1 MTQPPTTN
9 AVAAVRASSAVAP
22 ILASSA
28 PLSREHFAIAP
39 GLIYMNHAAVGVLP
53 VATRDALHAM
63 IDDHAARGVLG
74 TASRELSLPAYRRRI
89 AEFVGGRG
97 EEIALLRNTGDGATV
112 IAQGLDL
119 GSGDEVITGANE
131 FGSNAY
137 PWLVLRERGVTV
149 TLIGAPQ
156 ERMTPDVLRRYISSR
171 TKVVAVSW
179 VTFDDGYRHDL
190 TALAEVAHANG
201 ALFVV
206 DAIQGLGAF
215 PLDVKA
221 TNVDAIYAGGA
232 KWLMA
237 LQGVSFLWLRASL
250 LDRIALRMPGWRSV
264 EDIWNFLDYTQPPA
278 PNASRYEGGTP
289 NIAGALSV
297 ATSMDVIA
305 TAGPERIGRH
315 VVMLTDRLADGLQ
328 SRGWTIVGD
337 RSRDDMKSGIV
348 TFHREGTDMIA
359 LGRNLQRDNGIVTTY
374 RPTGIRVAP
383 HGHNSADDIEAI
395 VEALP
400 Q

>member
-1 MTQPPTTN
+1 
-9 AVAAVRASSAVAP
+9 
-22 ILASSA
+22 
-28 PLSREHFAIAP
+28 
-39 GLIYMNHAAVGVLP
+39 AVGVLP

-63 IDDHAARGVLG
+63 IDEHAARGVLG

-119 GSGDEVITGANE
+119 GPGDEVITGANE

-190 TALAEVAHANG
+190 TALAEVAHAHG

-215 PLDVKA
+215 PLDVNA

-237 LQGVSFLWLRASL
+237 LQGVSFLWLRANL

-264 EDIWNFLDYTQPPA
+264 EDIWNFLDYTQRPA

-289 NIAGALSV
+289 NIAGALSL
-297 ATSMDVIA
+297 ATSMDVLA
-305 TAGPERIGRH
+305 VPGPERIGPH
-315 VVMLTDRLADGLQ
+315 VITLTDRLTEGLQ

-337 RSRDDMKSGIV
+337 RSRDDVKSGIV
-348 TFHREGTDMIA
+348 TFHRENTDMIA

-374 RPTGIRVAP
+374 RATGIRVAP
-383 HGHNSADDIEAI
+383 HGHNTAADIEAI

>member
-1 MTQPPTTN
+1 LI
-9 AVAAVRASSAVAP
+9 AA
-22 ILASSA
+22 SA
-28 PLSREHFAIAP
+28 PLAREQFALAP
-39 GLIYMNHAAVGVLP
+39 GLIYVNHAAVGVLP

-112 IAQGLDL
+112 IAQGLGL
-119 GSGDEVITGANE
+119 GPGDEVITGANE

-156 ERMTPDVLRRYISSR
+156 ERMTPDVLRRYVSSR

-190 TALAEVAHANG
+190 AALAEVAHAHG

-215 PLDVKA
+215 PLDVNA

-237 LQGVSFLWLRASL
+237 LQGVSFLWLRANL

-264 EDIWNFLDYTQPPA
+264 EDIWNFLDYSQPPA

-289 NIAGALSV
+289 NILGALSL
-297 ATSMDVIA
+297 ATSMDVLA
-305 TAGPERIGRH
+305 NAGVERIGAH
-315 VVMLTDRLADGLQ
+315 VLALTDHLADGLA

-337 RSRDDMKSGIV
+337 RSRADVKSGIV
-348 TFHREGTDMIA
+348 TFSREGANMIE
-359 LGRNLQRDNGIVTTY
+359 LGRQLQRDNGIVTTY
-374 RPTGIRVAP
+374 RATGIRVAP
-383 HGHNSADDIEAI
+383 HGHNTAEQIEAI

-400 Q
+400 E